1 MTVGLVLVSHSR
13 QLGEGLAEMVEQL
26 ARGRVQIGVA
36 SGAQDGGLG
45 TDATAISSA
54 IESVDGRDG
63 VLVLA
68 DLGSA
73 VLATE
78 SAFELL
84 PADLRDRVQLADA
97 PLVEGAV
104 AAAVQASIEGDL
116 DEVRAAAEGAR
127 DLRKL
132 R

>member
-1 MTVGLVLVSHSR
+1 MSVGLVLVSHSR
-13 QLGEGLAEMVEQL
+13 QLGEGLAEMVGQL
-26 ARGRVQIGVA
+26 ARGRVQIAVA
-36 SGAQDGGLG
+36 SGASDGSLG
-45 TDATAISSA
+45 TDATAISTA
-54 IESVDGRDG
+54 IESVDGQDG
-63 VLVLA
+63 VVVLA

-84 PADLRDRVQLADA
+84 PSELRDRVQLADA

-116 DEVRAAAEGAR
+116 DEVRGAAEGAR

>member
-1 MTVGLVLVSHSR
+1 MSVSLVLVSHSR
-13 QLGEGLAEMVEQL
+13 LLGEGLAEMVGQL
-26 ARGRVQIGVA
+26 ARGRVQIAVA
-36 SGAQDGGLG
+36 SGASDGGLG
-45 TDATAISSA
+45 TDATAISTA
-54 IESVDGRDG
+54 IESAHGQDG

-84 PADLRDRVQLADA
+84 PSELRDRVQLADA

-116 DEVRAAAEGAR
+116 DEVRGAAEGAR

>member
-1 MTVGLVLVSHSR
+1 MSVALVLVSHSR
-13 QLGEGLAEMVEQL
+13 QLGEGLAEMVGQL
-26 ARGRVQIGVA
+26 ARGRVQIAVA
-36 SGAQDGGLG
+36 SGASDGGLG

-54 IESVDGRDG
+54 IESVDGQDG

-84 PADLRDRVQLADA
+84 PPDLRDRVKMADA
-97 PLVEGAV
+97 PLVEGTV
-104 AAAVQASIEGDL
+104 AAAVQASVEGDL
-116 DEVRAAAEGAR
+116 DEVRSAAEEAR
-127 DLRKL
+127 DFRKL

>member
-1 MTVGLVLVSHSR
+1 MSVGLVLVSHSR
-13 QLGEGLAEMVEQL
+13 QVGEGLAEMLGQL
-26 ARGRVQIGVA
+26 ARGRVQIAVA
-36 SGAQDGGLG
+36 SGASDGGLG

-54 IESVDGRDG
+54 IESVDSQDG

-84 PADLRDRVQLADA
+84 PSDLRDRVQMADA

-104 AAAVQASIEGDL
+104 AAAVLASTDEDL
-116 DEVRAAAEGAR
+116 DQVRSAAEEAR
-127 DLRKL
+127 EFRKL

>member
-1 MTVGLVLVSHSR
+1 MSVALVLVSHSR
-13 QLGEGLAEMVEQL
+13 QLGEGLAEMVGQL
-26 ARGRVQIGVA
+26 ARGRVQIAVA
-36 SGAQDGGLG
+36 SGASDGGLG

-54 IESVDGRDG
+54 IESVDGQDG

-84 PADLRDRVQLADA
+84 PPDLRDRVQMADA
-97 PLVEGAV
+97 PLVEGTV
-104 AAAVQASIEGDL
+104 AAAVQASVEGDL
-116 DEVRAAAEGAR
+116 DEVRSAAEEAR
-127 DLRKL
+127 DFRKL

>member
-1 MTVGLVLVSHSR
+1 MSVGLVLVSHSR
-13 QLGEGLAEMVEQL
+13 RLGEGLAEMVGQL
-26 ARGRVQIGVA
+26 ARGRVQIAVA
-36 SGAQDGGLG
+36 SGASDGGLG
-45 TDATAISSA
+45 TDATEISSA
-54 IESVDGRDG
+54 IESVDGEDG
-63 VLVLA
+63 VVVLV

-84 PADLRDRVQLADA
+84 PGDLRDRVQLADA

-104 AAAVQASIEGDL
+104 AAAVQASIDADL
-116 DEVRAAAEGAR
+116 DEVRGAAEGAR

>member
-1 MTVGLVLVSHSR
+1 VSVGLVLVSHSR
-13 QLGEGLAEMVEQL
+13 RLGEGLAEMAGQL
-26 ARGRVQIGVA
+26 ARGRVQIAVA
-36 SGAQDGGLG
+36 SGASDGGLG

-54 IESVDGRDG
+54 IESVDGQDG

-84 PADLRDRVQLADA
+84 PPELRDRVQLADA
-97 PLVEGAV
+97 PLVEGTV

-116 DEVRAAAEGAR
+116 DEVRGAAEGAR

>member
-1 MTVGLVLVSHSR
+1 MSVGLVLVSHSR
-13 QLGEGLAEMVEQL
+13 LLGEGLAEMVGQL
-26 ARGRVQIGVA
+26 ARGRVQIAVA
-36 SGAQDGGLG
+36 SGASDGGLG
-45 TDATAISSA
+45 TDATAISTA
-54 IESVDGRDG
+54 IESVDGQDG
-63 VLVLA
+63 VVVLA

-84 PADLRDRVQLADA
+84 PSELRDRVQLADA

-116 DEVRAAAEGAR
+116 DEVRGAAEGAR

>member
-1 MTVGLVLVSHSR
+1 MSVGLVLVSHSR
-13 QLGEGLAEMVEQL
+13 QIGQGLSELLGQL
-26 ARGRVQIGVA
+26 ARGKVPIAVA
-36 SGAQDGGLG
+36 SGAEDGGLG
-45 TDATAISSA
+45 TDAVAIQGA
-54 IESVDGRDG
+54 IESVDGQDG

-84 PADLRDRVQLADA
+84 PPGVREHVLMADA

-104 AAAVQASIEGDL
+104 AAAVQASIDGDL
-116 DEVRAAAEGAR
+116 DEVREAAEGAR
-127 DLRKL
+127 EMRKL

>member
-1 MTVGLVLVSHSR
+1 MSVGLVLVSHSR
-13 QLGEGLAEMVEQL
+13 QVGEGLAEMLGQL
-26 ARGRVQIGVA
+26 ARGRVQIAVA
-36 SGAQDGGLG
+36 SGASDGGLG

-54 IESVDGRDG
+54 IESVDGQDG

-84 PADLRDRVQLADA
+84 PSDLRDRVQMADA

-104 AAAVQASIEGDL
+104 AAAVLASTDEDL
-116 DEVRAAAEGAR
+116 DQVRSAAEEAR
-127 DLRKL
+127 EFRKL

>member
-1 MTVGLVLVSHSR
+1 MSVSLVLVSHSR
-13 QLGEGLAEMVEQL
+13 QLGEGLAEMVGQL
-26 ARGRVQIGVA
+26 ARGRVQIAVA
-36 SGAQDGGLG
+36 SGASDGGLG

-54 IESVDGRDG
+54 IESVDGQDG

-84 PADLRDRVQLADA
+84 PSELRDRVQLADA

-116 DEVRAAAEGAR
+116 DEVRGAAEGAR